1 METLLIVM
9 MVLVCFSFVLKQT
22 FHGVKEVM
30 VMAVVLAFFVGMAWT
45 FAIEQSKTQIAA
57 WILDAKLM
65 LDMAVLMSVDVSLTI
80 FFCIVHVDIKTAEK
94 VGKLKFYTY
103 IFLKYFPGL
112 LIFPVLFAVLVSL
125 IFFFPGASF
134 QLIAWGLAVAVFVLM
149 PLTTY
154 GLRWL
159 LPERSIRLELLFLV
173 DVLLALMGVVGTVN
187 GGTAVEGISEVDVKS
202 MLAVIGMVLTGMAIG
217 YVYYSE
223 RTKRMKI

>member
-30 VMAVVLAFFVGMAWT
+30 VMAVILAFFVGMAWT

-57 WILDAKLM
+57 WISDTKLM

-94 VGKLKFYTY
+94 VSKLKFYTY

-134 QLIAWGLAVAVFVLM
+134 QLIAWGLAVVVFVLM
-149 PLTTY
+149 PLTIY

-202 MLAVIGMVLTGMAIG
+202 LLAVIGTVLAGMAIG
-217 YVYYSE
+217 YVYYSV
-223 RTKRMKI
+223 RTKRMKV

>member
-1 METLLIVM
+1 METLMIVM

-30 VMAVVLAFFVGMAWT
+30 VMAVLLTFFVGMAWT

-57 WILDAKLM
+57 WMADSQLM

-80 FFCIVHVDIKTAEK
+80 FFCVMHVDIKTAEK
-94 VGKLKFYTY
+94 VSKLKFYTY

-112 LIFPVLFAVLVSL
+112 LIFPVLFAALVSL

-134 QLIAWGLAVAVFVLM
+134 QLIAWGLAMAVFVLM
-149 PLTTY
+149 PLLTY

-159 LPERSIRLELLFLV
+159 LPERPIRLELLFLV
-173 DVLLALMGVVGTVN
+173 DVLLGLMGVVGTVN
-187 GGTAVEGISEVDVKS
+187 GQTAVEGISEVDVKA
-202 MLAVIGMVLTGMAIG
+202 LVAVFAMVLVGMAVG
-217 YVYYSE
+217 YVYYRV
-223 RTKRMKI
+223 RTKKLKI